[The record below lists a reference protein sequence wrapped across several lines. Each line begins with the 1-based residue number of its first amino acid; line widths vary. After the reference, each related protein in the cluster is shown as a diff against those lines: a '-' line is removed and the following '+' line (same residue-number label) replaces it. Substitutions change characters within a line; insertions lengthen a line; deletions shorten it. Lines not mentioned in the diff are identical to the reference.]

1 MLVNR
6 EGSVKCAPG
15 WGRPLSPGAW
25 QALGPPSLL
34 FLRAPSKDQ
43 SRAARAPSSEARPH
57 IPEGLAQEASCV
69 PRELPPL
76 TPKAATGPQRP
87 APGVWV
93 SAARYVQISSRI
105 ALLA

>member
-1 MLVNR
+1 MPQVGGGLCPR
-6 EGSVKCAPG
+6 EPGELWAPRPCFFSG
-15 WGRPLSPGAW
+15 RHRRTKAGRP
-25 QALGPPSLL
+25 GP
-34 FLRAPSKDQ
+34 
-43 SRAARAPSSEARPH
+43 PSSEARPH
-57 IPEGLAQEASCV
+57 ISEGLAQEASCV